1 MKKSKIIGFMLLH
14 TDGDKEYYSPKLAE
28 GDEIAIYKIL
38 EKYGDNNES
47 CRGNLKIFD
56 VDEFQD

>member
-1 MKKSKIIGFMLLH
+1 VAKSKIIGFMLLH
-14 TDGDKEYYSPKLAE
+14 ADGDKEYYSPKLSE
-28 GDEIAIYKIL
+28 EDMKAIYKIL